1 MTLLIQWAVTSSAL
15 ILILL
20 AARRLFRDRLSA
32 RMKYALWGVVLLRLL
47 VPFQIELPAPVS
59 NSLPVVASNLA
70 PEVGQWE
77 ERSIPVFPQGRFA
90 VSGFS
95 RADLHQLEPGEIIP
109 TETSMGYWQRSQ
121 DGETVTRYL
130 DLWSPAQIAAAVWGC
145 GAVLAALIILLSNL
159 RFGLRLRKR
168 RKPLE
173 GADAPVPIYTA
184 EGLPSPCLF
193 GVFRPAVYLNPW
205 ASEHPSA
212 LSHILAHEL
221 THYRHKDHVWSLL
234 RCLALALHWY
244 NPLVWLAV
252 ILSKRDGELAC
263 DEGAVAR
270 LGEGERVPYGRTL
283 VDMVAAR
290 SLRPV
295 DLLSCS
301 TAMTGGGKSIKHRV
315 ARLAKHPKTAK
326 AALFAAVA
334 VAALAT
340 VFVFAERAQPKA
352 NTMFHDQ
359 LELADSI
366 RYSPPL
372 YSSQIYPSPIADEDL
387 LAAAKEALAGFAY
400 LPDAAPR
407 PDLEEELIHTSYVV
421 LINNSTETEYTLLW
435 QDGYSY
441 LLPGNMWEE
450 EMKLQKEHGEG
461 AHIHGVSGTMRGP
474 AGVNAGSVLE
484 DLARQQ
490 WYRASQARD
499 TELEENHL
507 ATSKALAEALESC
520 ACIRFEDGTPDITD
534 PALLAQ
540 AGKILTS
547 GYLIDD
553 LSQTG
558 AEGDNESIELRGKDG
573 QRLSSFL
580 ITNQAIRRQ
589 LHELAPDDQNHQ
601 LLGDLT
607 QEQVDRANEAF
618 ASFVQLSE
626 HKFGNSEISCF
637 FTSSYDDPTQI
648 DLEEFLRYC
657 PIGIGNNNNCLGEDD
672 RDEFLAVMEKDN
684 LWIDP
689 ERELSSPEDLPV
701 PVHRYPRSEVS
712 ALLQKYAGVTVEELD
727 WESCLYVEEYDAF
740 YNFTSDAGPGF
751 FECAGGQVAG
761 DSVLLWSAPLEDGTR
776 SELTLRKSGDR
787 WLIQSFHL
795 APMYER

>member
-352 NTMFHDQ
+352 IPRSTTSWSWQTASDTARPSTPARFT
-359 LELADSI
+359 
-366 RYSPPL
+366 PP
-372 YSSQIYPSPIADEDL
+372 PSPMRTCWL
-387 LAAAKEALAGFAY
+387 R
-400 LPDAAPR
+400 PR
-407 PDLEEELIHTSYVV
+407 RR
-421 LINNSTETEYTLLW
+421 W
-435 QDGYSY
+435 
-441 LLPGNMWEE
+441 
-450 EMKLQKEHGEG
+450 
-461 AHIHGVSGTMRGP
+461 
-474 AGVNAGSVLE
+474 
-484 DLARQQ
+484 
-490 WYRASQARD
+490 
-499 TELEENHL
+499 
-507 ATSKALAEALESC
+507 
-520 ACIRFEDGTPDITD
+520 
-534 PALLAQ
+534 PALPICPTPPPAPTW
-540 AGKILTS
+540 K
-547 GYLIDD
+547 
-553 LSQTG
+553 
-558 AEGDNESIELRGKDG
+558 RG
-573 QRLSSFL
+573 
-580 ITNQAIRRQ
+580 
-589 LHELAPDDQNHQ
+589 
-601 LLGDLT
+601 
-607 QEQVDRANEAF
+607 
-618 ASFVQLSE
+618 
-626 HKFGNSEISCF
+626 
-637 FTSSYDDPTQI
+637 
-648 DLEEFLRYC
+648 
-657 PIGIGNNNNCLGEDD
+657 
-672 RDEFLAVMEKDN
+672 
-684 LWIDP
+684 
-689 ERELSSPEDLPV
+689 
-701 PVHRYPRSEVS
+701 
-712 ALLQKYAGVTVEELD
+712 
-727 WESCLYVEEYDAF
+727 
-740 YNFTSDAGPGF
+740 
-751 FECAGGQVAG
+751 
-761 DSVLLWSAPLEDGTR
+761 
-776 SELTLRKSGDR
+776 
-787 WLIQSFHL
+787 
-795 APMYER
+795 